1 MLNKA
6 IVQGRLVRDPD
17 FKFTQASSTAVAS
30 FTLAVERNFTPK
42 GQDKQTDFLDIVV
55 WGKTAE
61 FVRNYF
67 SKGMMAIVVGS
78 IQTRKWEDK
87 NGNKRV
93 NVEIVASEVNF
104 GEFRKTQQNDTDPDD
119 RSDGG
124 FTEVSDD
131 DGEVPF

>member
-6 IVQGRLVRDPD
+6 IIQGRLVRNPELRY
-17 FKFTQASSTAVAS
+17 TQSNTAVAS
-30 FTLAVERNFTPK
+30 FTLAVERNFTQK

-61 FVRNYF
+61 FVNNYF
-67 SKGMMAIVVGS
+67 TKGMMAIAVGS
-78 IQTRKWEDK
+78 IQTRKWEDR

-93 NVEIVASEVNF
+93 NVEIIASEVNF
-104 GEFRKTQQNDTDPDD
+104 GESRKTQQNDTDPDD
-119 RSDGG
+119 LSDDG

-131 DGEVPF
+131 DGDVPF